1 MTNFG
6 ASYFVNQSSRRSDNI
21 CMSTDP
27 NYTAI
32 SIEFLEQGISF
43 SGLCEGGCMRFDG
56 APWPTGA
63 MKTGFFLSPVIREV
77 IFNHTLDAILHCP

>member
-1 MTNFG
+1 
-6 ASYFVNQSSRRSDNI
+6 
-21 CMSTDP
+21 MSTGP
-27 NYTAI
+27 NYTAV
-32 SIEFLEQGISF
+32 SMELLEQGISF